1 MESISYWKNS
11 FQENFSK
18 KCINLTQIEIWKSVF
33 ERKQVG
39 MERLKLWDE
48 LSKNNIQMIKALVDG
63 LFVALDS
70 KLNDSFERYE
80 KVYRFF
86 SQIKMTFL
94 SRLKF
99 SKEPHLFQ
107 SENDGGSESRKQSDL
122 CSFFDFVKTFEN
134 DLENFQD
141 QVNSYKNEVQKNI
154 NQRIM
159 SDKVKQMELRI
170 KELYAEVKGL
180 KLKLQKMSMLTSNK
194 LNNLMKA
201 FKEYFVD
208 ANKNK
213 RPTINI
219 FEFVFAFMNHVR
231 DLSDMIKKYG
241 NLFVVLY
248 AESLEL
254 ERERLEAMGES
265 FSFFFKIIRVS
276 YSEDLFDKFQS
287 SVDLL
292 GKMNNLSLIEANY
305 SIERILD
312 EEQSRLV
319 KSTLESDVIN
329 ISVLGE
335 FFKRSKYEESI
346 KEILEHFVLKIYK
359 VQEVGQKTDSVRPA
373 FLFLTIDYFYTI
385 YTVNVDTNDYEFL
398 TRFPIEETELS
409 FTENNTVSFSFY
421 ERNFLWKSKK
431 KVSIRFLIDCKEELL
446 LDHETFSLLLKTADI
461 TDDSQSTRLHNKSF
475 DGTQDQSGGV
485 GSPDTSPEKRL
496 KEDSK
501 IEKNIKKLI
510 TSIKTAFNPK
520 LEKIEEEKEEEFFTD
535 ERSADVDSR
544 FSNDDLNPSLNKVNS
559 PTLEKK
565 SREI

>member
-1 MESISYWKNS
+1 MESIFYWKNS

-33 ERKQVG
+33 ERKQIG
-39 MERLKLWDE
+39 MERLKLWDDI
-48 LSKNNIQMIKALVDG
+48 SKSNIQMIKALVDS

-80 KVYRFF
+80 KVYKFF

-99 SKEPHLFQ
+99 SKEPDLFQ
-107 SENDGGSESRKQSDL
+107 SQNDDSVDSRSQSEF
-122 CSFFDFVKTFEN
+122 CSFFDFVKTFED
-134 DLENFQD
+134 DLETFQD
-141 QVNSYKNEVQKNI
+141 QINSHKNEVQKNI

-159 SDKVKQMELRI
+159 SEKVKQKELRI
-170 KELYAEVKGL
+170 KELYAEVKEL

-194 LNNLMKA
+194 LKNLMKA

-213 RPTINI
+213 RPSINI

-231 DLSDMIKKYG
+231 DLSDMIKRYG
-241 NLFVVLY
+241 SLFVTLY
-248 AESLEL
+248 EESLEL

-265 FSFFFKIIRVS
+265 FSFFFKIIRVN
-276 YSEDLFDKFQS
+276 YSQELFNKFQS

-292 GKMNNLSLIEANY
+292 GKMNNNNLIETNY
-305 SIERILD
+305 NIEKILD

-319 KSTLESDVIN
+319 KATLESEVIN
-329 ISVLGE
+329 ISVIGE
-335 FFKRSKYEESI
+335 FIKRSKYEESI

-359 VQEVGQKTDSVRPA
+359 VQEVGQKSDSHRPA

-398 TRFPIEETELS
+398 TRFPIEETELL
-409 FTENNTVSFSFY
+409 FTEHNTVSFSFY

-431 KVSIRFLIDCKEELL
+431 KVVIRFLIDCKEELL

-475 DGTQDQSGGV
+475 DGTQDLSGGV
-485 GSPDTSPEKRL
+485 DSPDTSPEKAL

-501 IEKNIKKLI
+501 IEKNMKKLI
-510 TSIKTAFNPK
+510 AGIKTVFTPK
-520 LEKIEEEKEEEFFTD
+520 LEKIEEEKEEECFTD
-535 ERSADVDSR
+535 ERSAEVDSR

-559 PTLEKK
+559 SLLDKK